1 MLTALTLKYENSP
14 VLTNFKLLVLLVF
27 KFSCSD
33 GCEKSRYDSRL
44 AMADD
49 ASAQLLQLLMTAA
62 HTRLLKYF
70 YCSEASNVTWQL
82 IIFI

>member
-1 MLTALTLKYENSP
+1 MLKYQNSP

-49 ASAQLLQLLMTAA
+49 VETMMLVPNFFN
-62 HTRLLKYF
+62 Y
-70 YCSEASNVTWQL
+70 
-82 IIFI
+82 